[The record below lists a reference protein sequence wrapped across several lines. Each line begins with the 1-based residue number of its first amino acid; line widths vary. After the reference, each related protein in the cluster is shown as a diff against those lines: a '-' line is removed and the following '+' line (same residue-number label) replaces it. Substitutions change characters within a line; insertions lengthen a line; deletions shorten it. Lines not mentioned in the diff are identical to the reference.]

1 MPDRKEAPMTTRTR
15 RQGIGGLLDRLY
27 RAAGALS
34 ALCLAMLLAVI
45 VAQMVAR
52 WSSRMFPGGAEYA
65 GYLMAAA
72 SFLGFAYTLNHGAH
86 IRVGMGLAALGRHR
100 WWGELFGLV
109 IGTAASGY
117 LAWYAV
123 KLVRVSARFG
133 DVSQG
138 QDRTALWIAQMPVA
152 VGAVLL
158 ALCFADNLVSLLL
171 RGRDNIN
178 TDPQEQSHAE

>member
-1 MPDRKEAPMTTRTR
+1 MTQRIR
-15 RQGIGGLLDRLY
+15 RRGFGGILDRLY
-27 RAAGALS
+27 DAAGAVA
-34 ALCLAMLLAVI
+34 ALCLVMLLAVI

-72 SFLGFAYTLNHGAH
+72 SFLGFAYTLNSGAH

-100 WWGELFGLV
+100 WWGELFSLL

-138 QDRTALWIAQMPVA
+138 QDRTALWIAQAPVA

-158 ALCFADNLVSLLL
+158 AICFTDNLVSLLL
-171 RGRDNIN
+171 RGRDNIG
-178 TDPQEQSHAE
+178 TDLQEQSHAE